1 MSDSIQVTQS
11 YLDVFIGR
19 QPILDAH
26 NQVYGYELLFRN
38 GYDNN
43 FAEFESDDQATATV
57 LHNALMGVGLT
68 ELVGDA
74 KAFVNFP
81 QSFFQQQTQPFF
93 DRDAIVCEL
102 LETIEPTPEVVAGL
116 HFLKKLGYQIAL
128 DDFVFKAKFIP
139 FLEVADYIKIDISTV
154 KPENLT
160 LVFERIQKV
169 TRAKLLAERV
179 ETKAEFDI
187 CLQAG
192 CVFFQ
197 GSYFAKPQIVSGKKL
212 SINQLNL
219 IELLAKIADDEV
231 SIDGLL
237 TIIEK
242 DMGLSHK
249 LLKVATHYRPLGM
262 PRFATLRE
270 AMLLFGLK
278 RVQSWVS
285 MIAISNQPD
294 IATEVFAIARIRA
307 VFLRKVALA
316 ERLPKPDAYY
326 LAGLFSM
333 LDVVLG
339 NPLAEV
345 LMSLP
350 LDDDIVGGILY
361 RKGEVGRLLL
371 AVCAFEDKLD
381 VSLPTR
387 YRGIYL
393 EAVREVNLVGLL

>member
-1 MSDSIQVTQS
+1 MQVAQS
-11 YLDVFIGR
+11 HLDFFIGR

-43 FAEFESDDQATATV
+43 YAEFDSDDEATATV
-57 LHNALMGVGLT
+57 LHNALMGIGLT
-68 ELVGDA
+68 ELVGRA

-81 QSFFQQQTQPFF
+81 QSFFQQQVQPFF
-93 DRDAIVCEL
+93 DRDAIVCEV
-102 LETIEPTPEVVAGL
+102 LETIEPTPDVIAGL
-116 HFLKKLGYQIAL
+116 RFLKELGYEIAL
-128 DDFVFKAKFIP
+128 DDFVFKTKFIP
-139 FLEVADYIKIDISTV
+139 FLKLADYIKVDISTV

-169 TRAKLLAERV
+169 TSAKLLAERV
-179 ETKAEFDI
+179 ETKSEFEV

-197 GSYFAKPQIVSGKKL
+197 GAYFAKPQIVSGKKL

-219 IELLAKIADDEV
+219 IELLAKIADEEV
-231 SIDGLL
+231 SIDALL

-249 LLKVATHYRPLGM
+249 LLKVATHYRQLGM

-285 MIAISNQPD
+285 MIAIGNQPD
-294 IATEVFAIARIRA
+294 IATEVFAMARIRA
-307 VFLRKVALA
+307 VFLRRVALEEHLA
-316 ERLPKPDAYY
+316 KPDSYY

-339 NPLAEV
+339 SPLNE
-345 LMSLP
+345 LLQSLP
-350 LDDDIVGGILY
+350 LDEVIVAGILH
-361 RKGEVGRLLL
+361 RQGDVGRLLG
-371 AVCAFEDKLD
+371 AVCAFEDKQD
-381 VSLPTR
+381 IDLPIH

-393 EAVREVNLVGLL
+393 DAVREVNLVDKL

>member
-1 MSDSIQVTQS
+1 MSNSMQVAQS
-11 YLDVFIGR
+11 HLDFFIGR

-43 FAEFESDDQATATV
+43 YAEFDSDDEATATV
-57 LHNALMGVGLT
+57 LHNALMGIGLT
-68 ELVGDA
+68 ELVGRA

-81 QSFFQQQTQPFF
+81 QSFFQQQVQPFF
-93 DRDAIVCEL
+93 DRDAIVCEV
-102 LETIEPTPEVVAGL
+102 LETIEPTSDVIAGL
-116 HFLKKLGYQIAL
+116 RFLKELGYEIAL
-128 DDFVFKAKFIP
+128 DDFVFKTKFIP
-139 FLEVADYIKIDISTV
+139 FLKLADYIKVDISTV

-169 TRAKLLAERV
+169 TSAKLLAERV
-179 ETKAEFDI
+179 ETKSQLEV

-197 GSYFAKPQIVSGKKL
+197 GAYFATPQIVSGKKL

-219 IELLAKIADDEV
+219 IELLAKIADEDV
-231 SIDGLL
+231 SIDALL

-249 LLKVATHYRPLGM
+249 LLKVATHYRQLGM

-285 MIAISNQPD
+285 MIAIGNQPD
-294 IATEVFAIARIRA
+294 IATEVYAMARIRA
-307 VFLRKVALA
+307 VF
-316 ERLPKPDAYY
+316 Y
-326 LAGLFSM
+326 AGSHLKSIWQNRI
-333 LDVVLG
+333 VTIWLG
-339 NPLAEV
+339 FFPC
-345 LMSLP
+345 LM
-350 LDDDIVGGILY
+350 
-361 RKGEVGRLLL
+361 
-371 AVCAFEDKLD
+371 
-381 VSLPTR
+381 
-387 YRGIYL
+387 
-393 EAVREVNLVGLL
+393 